1 MGGEGEDGKHGAMV
15 NSLDRLVRSR
25 AELLHRGWTERRVA
39 AAVRDGTLVAL
50 RRGWYMEAADRKG
63 LWSEQRHHAHVIAV
77 DRDAHGSAVMSHTS
91 AAVLWGLPLYRMRLT
106 RVHMTTP
113 TPTRISSAPDVFR
126 HVAPLTREDLALR
139 HGIRCTSL
147 SRTVFDLI
155 RSVPATAAV
164 AVADAAERDRGMQQG
179 QWDTEAVLS
188 LRQDLSQRFDEATG
202 VRGIRQ
208 ARWVAAFAD
217 GRAQLPGE
225 SVSRLHL
232 RTLGF
237 AAPDLQVHVPGPG
250 GRDYFVDFGLD
261 DVRSFGEFDGK
272 TKYLDE
278 AMRSGRTIEE
288 VLLEEKQRED
298 WIRGLTQ
305 RRFARWGSEHIATPD
320 ALAARLASFGITPP

>member
-1 MGGEGEDGKHGAMV
+1 MMNALD
-15 NSLDRLVRSR
+15 SLIRSR
-25 AELLHRGWTERRVA
+25 TDLLQRGWTERRIA
-39 AAVRDGTLVAL
+39 EAVQAGTLVAL
-50 RRGWYMEAADRKG
+50 RRGWYMDAADRAE
-63 LWSEQRHHAHVIAV
+63 LWPEQRHHAHVIAV
-77 DRDAHGSAVMSHTS
+77 DRDARGSAVMSHTS
-91 AAVLWGLPLYRMRLT
+91 AAVLWGLPLYKVRLA

-155 RSVPATAAV
+155 RSVPAAAAV
-164 AVADAAERDRGMQQG
+164 AAADAAERETGRRQG
-179 QWDTEAVLS
+179 QWDADAVLS
-188 LRQDLSQRFDEATG
+188 WRRDLSQRVDEATG
-202 VRGIRQ
+202 ARGIRQ

-232 RTLGF
+232 HTLGF

-261 DVRSFGEFDGK
+261 DVQSFGEFDGK

-278 AMRSGRTIEE
+278 ALRSGRTVEE

-305 RRFARWGSEHIATPD
+305 RRFARWGSEHIATPE